1 MQPYQQRIQTAIA
14 DLKQG
19 KMIILTDN
27 PHRENEGD
35 LIFPAEYVT
44 ADIINF
50 MMRYCSG
57 IICLPM
63 TQAKMASLNLPLM
76 VPANENGSSQ
86 GTPFTLSIEAR
97 EGVATGVSAKDRMTT
112 ILTAVKEG
120 AVPADLV
127 KPGHVF
133 PLQAKEGGVLERAG
147 HTEGSTDLMKIA
159 GFKPAAVLCEVMN
172 DDGSVARDEDLSRF
186 AKQHQLSVIKEKFSG
201 IEQVIL
207 EKQIAHH
214 TQPPLVR
221 MHSACLTGDLFNS
234 TRCDCRAQLHYSLKR
249 ISEEGGLLIY
259 MTQEGRGIGLFNKIK
274 AYALQNKGYDTVEA
288 NLQLG
293 LPADDRSYHIAANI
307 LRNRNL
313 SAIRLMTNNPEK
325 IKDLMKH
332 GIVHVKREP
341 MPVFHHAH
349 NLPYL
354 HTKKSRLNHYM
365 TDDLFNAI
373 PGDLI

>member
-186 AKQHQLSVIKEKFSG
+186 AKQHQLSMVSVDDIITYRQATENLIEDDIAETDIVLSDYGNFHLSVIKEKISG

-207 EKQIAHH
+207 EKQI
-214 TQPPLVR
+214 
-221 MHSACLTGDLFNS
+221 
-234 TRCDCRAQLHYSLKR
+234 
-249 ISEEGGLLIY
+249 
-259 MTQEGRGIGLFNKIK
+259 
-274 AYALQNKGYDTVEA
+274 
-288 NLQLG
+288 
-293 LPADDRSYHIAANI
+293 
-307 LRNRNL
+307 
-313 SAIRLMTNNPEK
+313 
-325 IKDLMKH
+325 
-332 GIVHVKREP
+332 
-341 MPVFHHAH
+341 
-349 NLPYL
+349 
-354 HTKKSRLNHYM
+354 
-365 TDDLFNAI
+365 
-373 PGDLI
+373 